1 MRQALHITVVKRT
14 RLLPVDTNG
23 ERVRKKRNPQA
34 AEPEKTSGH
43 GPGRVRQRLRMAALN
58 SKESLT
64 RESRNL
70 LLKRQDLVKA
80 SMTKI
85 KGGLTEKLKGPKRI
99 LRLLMTD
106 RANSVRP
113 L

>member
-1 MRQALHITVVKRT
+1 
-14 RLLPVDTNG
+14 
-23 ERVRKKRNPQA
+23 
-34 AEPEKTSGH
+34 
-43 GPGRVRQRLRMAALN
+43 MAALN